1 MTPLHKMKVD
11 TELLEL
17 GNRRLAKPQKVS
29 VSKHGMVSTSHYRAT
44 ALAFDVLNAGGNAMD
59 AAVTAAFALGV
70 CEPAASGLGGQTMI
84 LFYDAQNRKKIAL
97 DGSSRAPHRIIPG
110 ESDKSELLRG
120 YKASTVPSTPA
131 VLAYAL
137 KNYGSLNL
145 KDVLSPVVD
154 LAKNG
159 YEISQLQYDLTKRE
173 LKHMRSNTAAP
184 LFLKDGKRPYSV
196 GSLFKQAKLAE
207 TLERIATAGIEDF
220 YLGDIARAI
229 EADMVANGG
238 LIRVD
243 DLAQIPWPV
252 ERRPLTTN
260 FENTRV
266 FTMCPPGAGRVLIAM
281 LNILSQFS
289 PKQRDIDTPRGALL
303 LANIIRQANLDRQD
317 RPIEPNLYQQ
327 IDKELMR
334 RPEYAR
340 YISKKIKRKLKGKGE
355 TTHLSVVD
363 RYGNAVSLTQS
374 IERIYGSFCAS
385 SELGFLYNNYMSAF
399 EYNDMTHPHYLR
411 PNAVPWASVSPTII
425 FRGRKPWL
433 LIGSPGSERIAST
446 IVQVLLR
453 LGKFSPYEAVAA
465 PRLFCSLKGKVSL
478 EASRM
483 RDDIPDILASKGFE
497 IDIRDPYSFYLGCV
511 QMIMRNRKGEYIGV
525 ADPRR
530 DGSAKGP
537 KQ

>member
-207 TLERIATAGIEDF
+207 TLE
-220 YLGDIARAI
+220 
-229 EADMVANGG
+229 
-238 LIRVD
+238 
-243 DLAQIPWPV
+243 
-252 ERRPLTTN
+252 
-260 FENTRV
+260 
-266 FTMCPPGAGRVLIAM
+266 
-281 LNILSQFS
+281 
-289 PKQRDIDTPRGALL
+289 
-303 LANIIRQANLDRQD
+303 
-317 RPIEPNLYQQ
+317 
-327 IDKELMR
+327 
-334 RPEYAR
+334 
-340 YISKKIKRKLKGKGE
+340 
-355 TTHLSVVD
+355 
-363 RYGNAVSLTQS
+363 
-374 IERIYGSFCAS
+374 
-385 SELGFLYNNYMSAF
+385 
-399 EYNDMTHPHYLR
+399 
-411 PNAVPWASVSPTII
+411 
-425 FRGRKPWL
+425 
-433 LIGSPGSERIAST
+433 
-446 IVQVLLR
+446 
-453 LGKFSPYEAVAA
+453 
-465 PRLFCSLKGKVSL
+465 
-478 EASRM
+478 
-483 RDDIPDILASKGFE
+483 
-497 IDIRDPYSFYLGCV
+497 
-511 QMIMRNRKGEYIGV
+511 
-525 ADPRR
+525 
-530 DGSAKGP
+530 
-537 KQ
+537 

>member
-1 MTPLHKMKVD
+1 MTLLHKKKVD
-11 TELLEL
+11 TELLEP

-29 VSKHGMVSTSHYRAT
+29 VSKYGMVSTAHYRAT
-44 ALAFDVLNAGGNAMD
+44 ELAFDVLNAGGNAMD

-84 LFYDAQNRKKIAL
+84 LFYDAQSRKKIAL

-110 ESDKSELLRG
+110 ESMKSELLRG
-120 YKASTVPSTPA
+120 HKASTVPSTPA
-131 VLAYAL
+131 VLAYAQ

-145 KDVLSPVVD
+145 KDVLGPVVD

-159 YEISQLQYDLTKRE
+159 YEISQLQYDLTRRE
-173 LKHMRSNTAAP
+173 RKHLRSNSAAP
-184 LFLKDGKRPYSV
+184 LFLKEGKRPYPV
-196 GSLFKQAKLAE
+196 GSLFKQAKLAG
-207 TLERIATAGIEDF
+207 TLERIATAGVEDF
-220 YLGDIARAI
+220 YLGDIAKMI
-229 EADMVANGG
+229 EADMIANDG
-238 LIRVD
+238 LIRAD

-252 ERRPLTTN
+252 ERRPLTTS

-266 FTMCPPGAGRVLIAM
+266 FTMCPPGAGRALIAM

-289 PKQRDIDTPRGALL
+289 PKKRDPDTPRGALL
-303 LANIIRQANLDRQD
+303 LANVIRQANLDRQG
-317 RPIEPNLYQQ
+317 RPIEPNLYHQ
-327 IDKELMR
+327 IDNERMR
-334 RPEYAR
+334 RPEYAQR
-340 YISKKIKRKLKGKGE
+340 IAKKIRRKLKGKGE

-374 IERIYGSFCAS
+374 IERVYGSFCAS
-385 SELGFLYNNYMSAF
+385 AELGFLYNNYMSAF
-399 EYNDMTHPHYLR
+399 EYDDITHPHYLR

-433 LIGSPGSERIAST
+433 VIGSPGSERIAST
-446 IVQVLLR
+446 IIQVLLR
-453 LGKFSPYEAVAA
+453 LGKNSPYEAVAA
-465 PRLFCSLKGKVSL
+465 PRLFCSLNGKVSL

-483 RDDIPDILASKGFE
+483 RDDITDALASKGFE
-497 IDIRDPYSFYLGCV
+497 IDVRNPYSFYLGCV
-511 QMIMRNRKGEYIGV
+511 QLIMRNRKGEFVGV

>member
-1 MTPLHKMKVD
+1 MTSSHNKRVD
-11 TELLEL
+11 TDLLEL
-17 GNRRLAKPQKVS
+17 GNRRLAKPQKLS
-29 VSKHGMVSTSHYRAT
+29 ASKYGMVSTAHYRAT
-44 ALAFDVLNAGGNAMD
+44 ELAVNVLNAGGNAMD

-84 LFYDAQNRKKIAL
+84 LYYDAQRRKKIAL

-110 ESDKSELLRG
+110 ESNKSELLRG

-145 KDVLSPVVD
+145 KEVLGPVID

-159 YEISQLQYDLTKRE
+159 YEISQLQYDLTRRE
-173 LKHMRSNTAAP
+173 RKHLRSNSAAP
-184 LFLKDGKRPYSV
+184 LFLKDGKRPYPV
-196 GSLFKQAKLAE
+196 GSLFKQAKLAG
-207 TLERIATAGIEDF
+207 TLERIATAGVKDF
-220 YLGDIARAI
+220 YLGDIAQAI
-229 EADMVANGG
+229 EADMIANDG
-238 LIRVD
+238 LIRAD

-281 LNILSQFS
+281 LNILSLFT
-289 PKQRDIDTPRGALL
+289 PKQRDLETPRGALL
-303 LANIIRQANLDRQD
+303 LANVIRQTSLDRQD

-327 IDKELMR
+327 IDNELMR

-340 YISKKIKRKLKGKGE
+340 NISKKIKRKLKGRGE

-363 RYGNAVSLTQS
+363 RYGNAASLTQS
-374 IERIYGSFCAS
+374 IERVYGSFCAS
-385 SELGFLYNNYMSAF
+385 EELGFLYNNYMSAF
-399 EYNDMTHPHYLR
+399 EYHDITHPHYLR
-411 PNAVPWASVSPTII
+411 PNATPWASVSPTII

-433 LIGSPGSERIAST
+433 VIGSPGSERIAST
-446 IVQVLLR
+446 IVQVLLH
-453 LGKFSPYEAVAA
+453 LDKYPPFEAVAA
-465 PRLFCSLKGKVSL
+465 PRLFCSLKGRVSL

-483 RDDIPDILASKGFE
+483 RDDIPDTLASKGFE
-497 IDIRDPYSFYLGCV
+497 IDVRDPYSFYLGCV
-511 QMIMRNRKGEYIGV
+511 QMIMRNRNGEFVGV

>member
-1 MTPLHKMKVD
+1 MTPLYKKKVD
-11 TELLEL
+11 TELLEP

-29 VSKHGMVSTSHYRAT
+29 VSKYGMVTTAHYRAT
-44 ALAFDVLNAGGNAMD
+44 ELAFDVLSAGGNAMD

-84 LFYDAQNRKKIAL
+84 LLYDAQSRKKIAL
-97 DGSSRAPHRIIPG
+97 DGSSRAPHRIVSG
-110 ESDKSELLRG
+110 ESIKSELLRG
-120 YKASTVPSTPA
+120 YNASTVPSTPA
-131 VLAYAL
+131 VLSYAL
-137 KNYGSLNL
+137 KNYGSLSL
-145 KDVLSPVVD
+145 KEILGPVIG

-173 LKHMRSNTAAP
+173 LKHLRSNTSAP
-184 LFLKDGKRPYSV
+184 LFLKKGKNPYSV
-196 GSLFKQAKLAE
+196 GSLFKQEKLAG
-207 TLERIATAGIEDF
+207 TLERIATAGVEDF
-220 YLGDIARAI
+220 YLGDIAQVI
-229 EADMVANGG
+229 EADMIANDG
-238 LIRVD
+238 LIRAD

-252 ERRPLTTN
+252 ERRPLTTS

-266 FTMCPPGAGRVLIAM
+266 FSMCPPGAGRVLIAM
-281 LNILSQFS
+281 LNILSHFS
-289 PKQRDIDTPRGALL
+289 PKQRDPDTPRGALL
-303 LANIIRQANLDRQD
+303 LANVIRQVNLDRQD
-317 RPIEPNLYQQ
+317 RPIEPNLYHQ
-327 IDKELMR
+327 IENELMR
-334 RPEYAR
+334 RPEYAK
-340 YISKKIKRKLKGKGE
+340 YMSKKIKKKLKGKGE

-374 IERIYGSFCAS
+374 IERVYGSFCATA
-385 SELGFLYNNYMSAF
+385 ELGFLYNNYMSAF
-399 EYNDMTHPHYLR
+399 EYNDITHPHYLR

-433 LIGSPGSERIAST
+433 VIGSPGSERIAST

-453 LGKFSPYEAVAA
+453 LNKHSPYEAVAA

-483 RDDIPDILASKGFE
+483 RDDIPDMLASKGFE
-497 IDIRDPYSFYLGCV
+497 IDVRDPYSFYLGCV
-511 QMIMRNRKGEYIGV
+511 QMIMRNRRGEYIGV

>member
-1 MTPLHKMKVD
+1 MTPLIKKKVD
-11 TELLEL
+11 TEFLEL
-17 GNRRLAKPQKVS
+17 GNRHLAKPQKVS
-29 VSKHGMVSTSHYRAT
+29 VSKYGMVSTAHYRAT
-44 ALAFDVLNAGGNAMD
+44 ELACDVLSSGGNAMD
-59 AAVTAAFALGV
+59 AAVTASFALSV

-84 LFYDAQNRKKIAL
+84 LFYDAQRRKKIAL

-110 ESDKSELLRG
+110 ESDKSALLRG

-137 KNYGSLNL
+137 KKYGSLNL
-145 KDVLSPVVD
+145 KDVLDPVID

-159 YEISQLQYDLTKRE
+159 YAISQLQYDLTRRE
-173 LKHMRSNTAAP
+173 LKLLRNNNVAP
-184 LFLKDGKRPYSV
+184 LFLKEGKRPYSV
-196 GSLFKQAKLAE
+196 GSSFKQVKLAG
-207 TLERIATAGIEDF
+207 TLERMATAGVEDF
-220 YLGDIARAI
+220 YLGDIAQII
-229 EADMVANGG
+229 EADMIANGG
-238 LIRVD
+238 LIRAD

-289 PKQRDIDTPRGALL
+289 SKQRDIDTPRGALL
-303 LANIIRQANLDRQD
+303 LANVIQQANLDRQD

-327 IDKELMR
+327 IDNELMR

-340 YISKKIKRKLKGKGE
+340 NVSKKIKKKLKDKGE

-374 IERIYGSFCAS
+374 IERVYGSFCAS

-399 EYNDMTHPHYLR
+399 EYNDITHPHYLR

-433 LIGSPGSERIAST
+433 VIGSPGSERIAST
-446 IVQVLLR
+446 IIQVLLR
-453 LGKFSPYEAVAA
+453 LGKHSPYEAVAA

-483 RDDIPDILASKGFE
+483 RDDIPDTLASKGFE
-497 IDIRDPYSFYLGCV
+497 IDVRDPYSFYLGCV
-511 QMIMRNRKGEYIGV
+511 QLIMRNRKGEFIGV